1 MMCLALFAL
10 SLWPSVVETKASV
23 TTLRIG
29 NDQHTIC
36 TGVGRKNQEC
46 LTVKDF
52 TQEELLSILE
62 PLLAKIPAE
71 SGRTSWASLLCSLV
85 LTLSTWVLVLSCL
98 WSCCRQ
104 KANKKTSQT
113 CGLLRRW
120 AGDLCDVFFTFPLMG
135 AKMILGKVIVAPIT
149 AACVALQDM
158 QTEQTLRL
166 QRQLLAEG
174 EVAESSLPTQRKRE
188 RAGLLQRNRR
198 RNAAKPEKLKEPSI
212 NRVSRPIAPAV
223 IQEDELAR
231 VSEED
236 SGVDWCQVQRHSE
249 HPKRS
254 AEHVEEP
261 IHLKPE
267 RCTVSQLELPQ
278 PKRRQNEVG
287 QSAAAKPMSHSA
299 RAAPAIP
306 ERQGQKTKDE
316 RLPAKARQ
324 PDPPSVKRC
333 TASTAPR
340 GAPAY
345 APPPPSVRAQSEETT
360 EVPSKHCSLLATIV
374 TAPPAGAPSLGTGK
388 EVTPTEEMP
397 SARLPPPDVP
407 PPPCPGHLEPKPF
420 EFTPLLLP
428 TRTFPPS
435 DMGCLSGGTGGTPG
449 LCDPEVALMNQAP
462 LETESKSDSPWVEDD
477 VARRLEAMVEELA
490 GTRSF
495 ELLEDAFSKVDA
507 AREALS
513 KVVEPGLRLHHTA
526 PAFIPGQ
533 MWPGVQI

>member
-1 MMCLALFAL
+1 
-10 SLWPSVVETKASV
+10 
-23 TTLRIG
+23 
-29 NDQHTIC
+29 
-36 TGVGRKNQEC
+36 
-46 LTVKDF
+46 
-52 TQEELLSILE
+52 
-62 PLLAKIPAE
+62 
-71 SGRTSWASLLCSLV
+71 
-85 LTLSTWVLVLSCL
+85 
-98 WSCCRQ
+98 
-104 KANKKTSQT
+104 
-113 CGLLRRW
+113 
-120 AGDLCDVFFTFPLMG
+120 MG

-267 RCTVSQLELPQ
+267 RCTVNRLELPK
-278 PKRRQNEVG
+278 PKRHQNEVG
-287 QSAAAKPMSHSA
+287 QSAAAKPMSHLA

-345 APPPPSVRAQSEETT
+345 APPPPSVRAQCEETT
-360 EVPSKHCSLLATIV
+360 EVPSKHCSLMATIV
-374 TAPPAGAPSLGTGK
+374 TAPPAGAPLLGTGK

-397 SARLPPPDVP
+397 STRLPPPDVP

>member
-1 MMCLALFAL
+1 
-10 SLWPSVVETKASV
+10 
-23 TTLRIG
+23 
-29 NDQHTIC
+29 
-36 TGVGRKNQEC
+36 
-46 LTVKDF
+46 
-52 TQEELLSILE
+52 
-62 PLLAKIPAE
+62 
-71 SGRTSWASLLCSLV
+71 
-85 LTLSTWVLVLSCL
+85 
-98 WSCCRQ
+98 
-104 KANKKTSQT
+104 
-113 CGLLRRW
+113 
-120 AGDLCDVFFTFPLMG
+120 MG

-198 RNAAKPEKLKEPSI
+198 RTAAKPEKLKEPSI
-212 NRVSRPIAPAV
+212 NRVSRPIAPSV

-254 AEHVEEP
+254 AEHEEP
-261 IHLKPE
+261 IQLKPE
-267 RCTVSQLELPQ
+267 RCTVSQELQ

-287 QSAAAKPMSHSA
+287 QSAAAKPMSHLA

-306 ERQGQKTKDE
+306 ERQAQKTKDE
-316 RLPAKARQ
+316 RLLAKARQ
-324 PDPPSVKRC
+324 PDPPSV
-333 TASTAPR
+333 ASTAPR

-345 APPPPSVRAQSEETT
+345 APPPPSVRAQCEETT
-360 EVPSKHCSLLATIV
+360 QVPSKHSLVATIV
-374 TAPPAGAPSLGTGK
+374 TAPPAGAPLSGTGK
-388 EVTPTEEMP
+388 EVTPEEMP

-462 LETESKSDSPWVEDD
+462 LETESKSDSPWAEDD

-490 GTRSF
+490 GPRSF

>member
-1 MMCLALFAL
+1 MCLALFAL

-29 NDQHTIC
+29 NDQHTLC

-104 KANKKTSQT
+104 KANKKTSPT

-120 AGDLCDVFFTFPLMG
+120 ARDLCDVFFTFPLMG

-198 RNAAKPEKLKEPSI
+198 RTAAKPEKLKEPST
-212 NRVSRPIAPAV
+212 NRVSRPIVPTV
-223 IQEDELAR
+223 IQDHELAR
-231 VSEED
+231 VPEED

-261 IHLKPE
+261 IQLKPE
-267 RCTVSQLELPQ
+267 RPEQLER

-287 QSAAAKPMSHSA
+287 QSAAAKPMSHMA
-299 RAAPAIP
+299 PAAPAIP

-316 RLPAKARQ
+316 RLLAKARQ

-345 APPPPSVRAQSEETT
+345 APPPPSVRAQCEETT
-360 EVPSKHCSLLATIV
+360 EVPSKHCSLMATIV
-374 TAPPAGAPSLGTGK
+374 SAPPDSAPLLGTGI

-407 PPPCPGHLEPKPF
+407 PPPCPGHLEAKPL
-420 EFTPLLLP
+420 EFTPLVLP

-449 LCDPEVALMNQAP
+449 LCDPEVALMNEAP

-490 GTRSF
+490 GPSSF

-533 MWPGVQI
+533 MWPGVQD